1 MAHDLDAIAR
11 TLRDAI
17 GLAPDDWNPT
27 ERAMALSPATVEKVK
42 GQQSLPAPAARR
54 AIRIAAGLSQPELAR
69 ELNVS
74 TATISR
80 WEAGL
85 VTPRSEAAIAY
96 AVVLAELR
104 ALASFGGDRAI
115 RHVAGRGFVWPSAG
129 LALCDEVD
137 RLRVQN
143 ERLTLLATDRGEQL
157 KKCAGKLAEQRTLIS
172 EVALEREQ
180 ALAEAHRLRGE
191 WEDAIANN
199 EGVWEEGFHK
209 GREYQR
215 EAERRG

>member
-27 ERAMALSPATVEKVK
+27 EHSAHARLLAAVAESPLVAAVRWAQGAPHHYGCAKFGGLMKPCTCGRDEALGP
-42 GQQSLPAPAARR
+42 
-54 AIRIAAGLSQPELAR
+54 
-69 ELNVS
+69 
-74 TATISR
+74 
-80 WEAGL
+80 
-85 VTPRSEAAIAY
+85 
-96 AVVLAELR
+96 
-104 ALASFGGDRAI
+104 FGGDRAI